1 MYLAV
6 HKNEL
11 VAVKKLHNP
20 DLENERNE
28 FIMEM
33 RLLAELDSPYI
44 IRYLGGSL
52 TANILVTEFMQNGD
66 LRYAIMTQNPM
77 VRWENRGAA
86 IMLDI
91 ARGLA
96 FLHGQRFIHR
106 DLKSPNILLSS
117 DFRAKLADVGI
128 ARALAPGRNQV
139 DTLSVKFSLRWASPE
154 NFTEED
160 YTVLTDRSDVYA
172 FGVIL
177 WEVITQSFPWDHIR
191 WEYEICNMVK
201 AGKHNPIPED
211 CPPRVAALLKSCW
224 ELNPAQRPSAQEIVT
239 ELEDILNSGPPLE
252 PVENLVLRFTGQ
264 SREGDP
270 KLGPDGNLILKEGTL
285 SLRSVWLQMWHI
297 RYFTLTQRN
306 IIYWTYQNNQK
317 AREIRISLFK
327 LRKTKFYRNTQSSQG
342 CMFEFVTFSRTYTL
356 VAPST
361 AEAADWVAA
370 IELAKGNTTSTRDTV
385 MAAGEDHPDPTIM
398 GNFQRPTG
406 TRAAG
411 KRAARKASTMRPGK
425 SASTNLPP
433 SSSSPALSIV
443 PPLSLSNVGPSPPT
457 SPTSPP
463 KPATQSVKLPSPSS
477 KEKQTSSMKLAR
489 PGRFGSTASSSKFSF
504 LPRLR
509 SPKAANP
516 EEIPG
521 FALGDNGIPPVTAP
535 EDPITDRDPLSSL
548 IDDDDGEDDHRMT
561 QSSDAS
567 SLSCSSSNM
576 TPHDYHSRFHIGT
589 SDQPNS
595 NKWASGSIKFGTFSP
610 PHSQRIGSA
619 STESDTTHTT
629 ATSSGVHS
637 SNISRGE
644 KAPVSLL
651 VSKSAPQNGQSNI
664 MSHRRP
670 IHSQPEPLVNLPM
683 QLAEIEIEHP
693 SDSGRPP
700 SVESNEEEVTEI
712 SVPTTVIGSLSN
724 DYPHRREQL
733 GLMREKNG
741 EILTACYYCS
751 DEHNNQPP
759 PRVLNLS
766 GVMSYQELFEA
777 VFDGFLHQLDGRG
790 FSLWSK
796 LVGATEE
803 YEILDAEFE
812 DWKEC
817 IANVDRINVKSMS
830 SPRNI
835 LGDNDK
841 SADIFRRSVR
851 MSVKLGFGKDWEKI
865 LQSGLNGH

>member
-1 MYLAV
+1 
-6 HKNEL
+6 
-11 VAVKKLHNP
+11 
-20 DLENERNE
+20 
-28 FIMEM
+28 MEM

-52 TANILVTEFMQNGD
+52 TGNILVTEFMQNGD

-86 IMLDI
+86 ILLDI

-128 ARALAPGRNQV
+128 ARALAPGRNQI

-160 YTVLTDRSDVYA
+160 YTILSDRSDIYA

-177 WEVITQSFPWDHIR
+177 WEVMTQSFPWDHIR

-201 AGKHNPIPED
+201 AGKHNPIPDD
-211 CPPRVAALLKSCW
+211 CPPRVSALMKSCW
-224 ELNPAQRPSAQEIVT
+224 ALNPTERPSAQEIVT

-327 LRKTKFYRNTQSSQG
+327 LRKTRFYRNTNSSQG

-356 VAPST
+356 VAPSVS
-361 AEAADWVAA
+361 EAADWVAA

-385 MAAGEDHPDPTIM
+385 MAAGEDHPDPSIM
-398 GNFQRPTG
+398 GNFQRP
-406 TRAAG
+406 AG
-411 KRAARKASTMRPGK
+411 VRPRKRSQRKASTMRPGK
-425 SASTNLPP
+425 SGPSPLPP
-433 SSSSPALSIV
+433 SSSSPAIAVVIPHGHSASTSTV
-443 PPLSLSNVGPSPPT
+443 SPPSL

-463 KPATQSVKLPSPSS
+463 KPATQSVKLPSPRRE
-477 KEKQTSSMKLAR
+477 KETPSLKLSR

-509 SPKAANP
+509 STKAGNP
-516 EEIPG
+516 EQLPG
-521 FALGDNGIPPVTAP
+521 FALGDNALPNLTSAATDDTVT
-535 EDPITDRDPLSSL
+535 DNDPLSSL
-548 IDDDDGEDDHRMT
+548 IDDDDGEDEPRMT
-561 QSSDAS
+561 QSSVAS
-567 SLSCSSSNM
+567 SLSCSSSTM
-576 TPHDYHSRFHIGT
+576 HSDLSGHFPLGT
-589 SDQPNS
+589 TPNS
-595 NKWASGSIKFGTFSP
+595 NKWASGSIKFGALSP

-619 STESDTTHTT
+619 STESDHTHTT
-629 ATSSGVHS
+629 STSAGGSTNLTHS
-637 SNISRGE
+637 KE
-644 KAPVSLL
+644 KAPISLL
-651 VSKSAPQNGQSNI
+651 VSKSAPQNGQSSI

-712 SVPTTVIGSLSN
+712 SVPKTVIGSLSN
-724 DYPHRREQL
+724 DYPHTREQL

-741 EILTACYYCS
+741 EILTACYYCA

-766 GVMSYQELFEA
+766 DVASYQELFET

-796 LVGATEE
+796 LVGASEE
-803 YEILDAEFE
+803 YEILDSEFE

-817 IANVDRINVKSMS
+817 IANVDRINVKAMS

-841 SADIFRRSVR
+841 SSDIFRRSVR
-851 MSVKLGFGKDWEKI
+851 MSVPLNFAKDWEKV
-865 LQSGLNGH
+865 LKNGLH

>member
-1 MYLAV
+1 M
-6 HKNEL
+6 
-11 VAVKKLHNP
+11 AVKKLHNP

-86 IMLDI
+86 ILLDI

-160 YTVLTDRSDVYA
+160 YTILTDRSDIYA

-177 WEVITQSFPWDHIR
+177 WEVMTQSFPWDHIR

-211 CPPRVAALLKSCW
+211 CPPRVAALMRACWALKP
-224 ELNPAQRPSAQEIVT
+224 EERPSAQEIVT

-264 SREGDP
+264 SRDGDP
-270 KLGPDGNLILKEGTL
+270 KLGPDGNLILKEGII

-327 LRKTKFYRNTQSSQG
+327 LRKTKFYRNATSSQG
-342 CMFEFVTFSRTYTL
+342 CMFEFITFSRTYTL
-356 VAPST
+356 VAATPS
-361 AEAADWVAA
+361 EAADWIAA

-385 MAAGEDHPDPTIM
+385 MAAGEDHPDPSIM
-398 GNFQRPTG
+398 MNFQRPSG
-406 TRAAG
+406 ARPS
-411 KRAARKASTMRPGK
+411 KRSGRKASTMRPGGK
-425 SASTNLPP
+425 SNSAALPP

-443 PPLSLSNVGPSPPT
+443 PPLPLSAATGVSPPGSPT

-463 KPATQSVKLPSPSS
+463 GRAGSTQSVKLPSPTS
-477 KEKQTSSMKLAR
+477 KEKQTSSVKLSR
-489 PGRFGSTASSSKFSF
+489 PNRFGSTTSSSKFSF
-504 LPRLR
+504 LPRLK

-516 EEIPG
+516 EHLPG
-521 FALGDNGIPPVTAP
+521 FALGDNARATPVA
-535 EDPITDRDPLSSL
+535 EEVDPLSSL
-548 IDDDDGEDDHRMT
+548 IDDDDGEDDPRMT
-561 QSSDAS
+561 QSSTAS
-567 SLSCSSSNM
+567 SYSCSSSAM
-576 TPHDYHSRFHIGT
+576 TSYDLNGHFHTGI
-589 SDQPNS
+589 SNQPNS
-595 NKWASGSIKFGTFSP
+595 AKWASGSIKFGTLSP

-619 STESDTTHTT
+619 TTESDMTHTT
-629 ATSSGVHS
+629 ATSGVA
-637 SNISRGE
+637 SNGIHPIKER
-644 KAPVSLL
+644 APVSAL

-670 IHSQPEPLVNLPM
+670 IIHSQPEPLTNLPM

-712 SVPTTVIGSLSN
+712 SVPKAVIGSLSN
-724 DYPHRREQL
+724 DYPHKREQL

-741 EILTACYYCS
+741 EILTACYYS
-751 DEHNNQPP
+751 TDEHNNQPP

-766 GVMSYQELFEA
+766 GVSSYQELFET
-777 VFDGFLHQLDGRG
+777 VFEGFLHQLDGRG

-796 LVGATEE
+796 LVGGTEE
-803 YEILDAEFE
+803 YEILDSEFE

-817 IANVDRINVKSMS
+817 IANVDRISVKAMS

-841 SADIFRRSVR
+841 SSDIFRRSVR
-851 MSVKLGFGKDWEKI
+851 MSVPLNFGKDWEKV
-865 LQSGLNGH
+865 LQSGLH